1 MHYNYVIDAGPDD
14 AFLNGFAIFIIILC
28 IIIVA
33 ISIISL
39 ILTTIGKW
47 KVLEKAGKPG
57 WPALIPYYNTFQL
70 CEITGIRPIWIIANL
85 LFTAGGSII
94 TGILSAI
101 PFLWLIATVVST
113 ASFAISVYFA
123 IILNISLAKS
133 FDKEDTFA
141 IGLILLP
148 PVFYMILGL
157 DSSKYKG
164 TSPMKDTVYDF
175 VNSKID
181 LSCFG
186 SLTKSSA
193 ESKEAKGEFIKKC
206 TLCGNKNLEKS
217 KFCSVCGNK
226 L

>member
-1 MHYNYVIDAGPDD
+1 MHYNYVIDASTND
-14 AFLNGFAIFIIILC
+14 AFLNSFAIFIVIFAIIV
-28 IIIVA
+28 VA

-39 ILTTIGKW
+39 IFTAIGKW

-85 LFTAGGSII
+85 LFTVGGSIT

-101 PFLWLIATVVST
+101 PFLGLIATVIST
-113 ASFAISVYFA
+113 ASFAVSVYFA
-123 IILNISLAKS
+123 VILNISLAKS
-133 FDKEDTFA
+133 FGKEATFA

-164 TSPMKDTVYDF
+164 TNPMKDSVYDF
-175 VNSKID
+175 VSSKID

-193 ESKEAKGEFIKKC
+193 DSKEAKGEFIKKC
-206 TLCGNKNLEKS
+206 PLCGNKNIEKS